1 MRPADQDQTFWTS
14 SVGSLLYKT
23 NDRLQMIKQ
32 FYSSRFETNQ
42 KMEPKA
48 SSNNIEQIFD
58 DEYHQKVDQARQ
70 RIVSEFAENE
80 HTDFLLRL
88 SKVKHRIDAIYE

>member
-1 MRPADQDQTFWTS
+1 
-14 SVGSLLYKT
+14 
-23 NDRLQMIKQ
+23 
-32 FYSSRFETNQ
+32 
-42 KMEPKA
+42 MEPKA

-58 DEYHQKVDQARQ
+58 DEYHLKVDQARQ

-88 SKVKHRIDAIYE
+88 LKVKHRINAIRE